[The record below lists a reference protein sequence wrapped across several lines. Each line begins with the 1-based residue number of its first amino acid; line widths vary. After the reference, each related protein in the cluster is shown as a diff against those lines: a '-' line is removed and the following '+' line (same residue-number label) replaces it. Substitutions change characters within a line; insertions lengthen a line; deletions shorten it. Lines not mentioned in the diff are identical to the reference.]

1 MKKHYAA
8 AILFL
13 FLANLSFAQPALAW
27 EQRYNGPPDQGDEA
41 VSIAVDAA
49 GNTYVTGSAFAL
61 NGTFD
66 IVTVKYS
73 PSGQQLWVQS
83 YNGTANDNDQGVKL
97 VLDAA
102 ANVYVTGY
110 SEGTGTDNDITTIKY
125 NTAGAQQW
133 VRTYNGAFNGQD
145 QGASIAV
152 DASGNVFVTGYETTS
167 NQNYFDMVTIMYD
180 AAGTQQWANVY
191 NGAGSANDQG
201 VDIVNDGAGNTYVVG
216 TSDTMYM
223 SAPNND
229 IVLLKY
235 NNAGALQWRRV
246 YASPTYSYDI
256 ARRMCL
262 DRNGNI
268 LICGYG
274 GLLNQGN
281 NYYIIKYNPAGACLW
296 SQFYNYAA
304 NTYEQPWG
312 IVADSLGDVIVTGQ
326 GITSTSTQTNDYV
339 TVKYTSAGVF
349 QWAARY
355 NGPGNNH
362 DYAYAVALDD
372 SLNIFVTGSSKGT
385 AGTLY
390 DIATVKYDAAGNQ
403 KYVLIYNGAANK
415 DDAGNAIVVK
425 NADIYIAGR
434 SSNFTNDDYI
444 TLRYSY
450 SAVGIEEQT
459 AVPVSLEVYPNP
471 SSGELHILVAE
482 NFASPG
488 TAYNFVI
495 TNALGQDVKKGAAL
509 PEESIGSKT
518 SLGVT
523 ASGLEAGVYFVTVYA
538 DREIV
543 GKAKF
548 VVK

>member
-8 AILFL
+8 LILFL
-13 FLANLSFAQPALAW
+13 FLAHFSFAQPALAW

-49 GNTYVTGSAFAL
+49 GNSYVTGSAFAV

-83 YNGTANDNDQGVKL
+83 YNGTGNDNDQGMKL

-110 SEGTGTDNDITTIKY
+110 SKGSGTDNDITTIKY

-133 VRTYNGAFNGQD
+133 VGIYNGSFNGQD

-180 AAGTQQWANVY
+180 AAGTQQWADSY
-191 NGAGSANDQG
+191 DGPGSANDQG

-216 TSDTMYM
+216 TSDTMYN

-235 NNAGALQWRRV
+235 NNAGAIQWRRV
-246 YASPTYSYDI
+246 YWSPTYSYDI

-274 GLLNQGN
+274 GLVNEGN

-296 SQFYNYAA
+296 SQFYNYAT

-326 GITSTSTQTNDYV
+326 GITTTSTQTNDYV
-339 TVKYTSAGVF
+339 TVKYNSAGVF

-355 NGPGNNH
+355 NGAGNNH

-385 AGTLY
+385 SGTLY
-390 DIATVKYDAAGNQ
+390 DIATVKYDAAGNE
-403 KYVLIYNGAANK
+403 KYVLIYNGAASK
-415 DDAGNAIVVK
+415 DDAGNAIAVQ

-450 SAVGIEEQT
+450 SAIGIEEQN

-471 SSGELHILVAE
+471 SSGELHILVTE
-482 NFASPG
+482 NFAAAA

-495 TNALGQDVKKGAAL
+495 SNALGQEVKKGSAL
-509 PEESIGSKT
+509 PEESIGTKT

-523 ASGLEAGVYFVTVYA
+523 TSGLETGVYFVTIYS
-538 DREIV
+538 DQEII